1 MVQKPSP
8 QSQKQEPSRAAK
20 KKKEEPK
27 APEKM
32 EVDEDDSTKKAQF
45 PHLCVTCFCVQAAA
59 EKEKGNAAYKKKD
72 FVTALEHYDRAIELD
87 PDNIT
92 LLTNKSGEGLHSYS
106 LIE

>member
-1 MVQKPSP
+1 MLDDDPMVQKPSP

-45 PHLCVTCFCVQAAA
+45 PHLCVTCFCV
-59 EKEKGNAAYKKKD
+59 
-72 FVTALEHYDRAIELD
+72 
-87 PDNIT
+87 
-92 LLTNKSGEGLHSYS
+92 
-106 LIE
+106 